1 MTEPAIEPVTEV
13 RKHLSEII
21 DRACRHETPTII
33 TRRGGSE
40 AVLPGIEEYHRLC
53 ETAERSEDERLNRL
67 ADQAESEGTEGS
79 VPMDQMA
86 ALLRSANPL
95 VRSIVT
101 HRQKEPPT

>member
-33 TRRGGSE
+33 TRRGRSD
-40 AVLPGIEEYHRLC
+40 AVLLGIDEYHRLY
-53 ETAERSEDERLNRL
+53 ETAERYEDEWLNRL

-79 VPMDQMA
+79 VPMEEMA
-86 ALLRSANPL
+86 ALLRSTN
-95 VRSIVT
+95 
-101 HRQKEPPT
+101 

>member
-33 TRRGGSE
+33 MRRGRSE
-40 AVLPGIEEYHRLC
+40 AVLLGVEDYHRLC
-53 ETAERSEDERLNRL
+53 ETAERSEDEWLNRL

-86 ALLRSANPL
+86 ALLRSAN
-95 VRSIVT
+95 
-101 HRQKEPPT
+101 